1 MMVRLLHSQKRERYP
16 THTRARAHTEF
27 IRSTRASPFVRLS
40 VPGQGD
46 PTSYPPPPPPF
57 FSSTERHH
65 PFPTLPS
72 RPATGK
78 EERWV
83 CAPWAG
89 GRAGGGW
96 WQGGVV
102 GERERAAAR
111 LYKFITTTAGG
122 DQRGGVAAS
131 SPAHTVHRRGRKGES
146 TTRSTRLWGEGAI
159 YSVRGGTVVINSGG

>member
-16 THTRARAHTEF
+16 THTR
-27 IRSTRASPFVRLS
+27 TRTHRIHQIDTSQSVCTSVRPGPRGPHILPTTTTPF
-40 VPGQGD
+40 
-46 PTSYPPPPPPF
+46 F

-131 SPAHTVHRRGRKGES
+131 SPAHSPQAREEGGVHHPVDEVVGGGGYLQRPGRNGSNK
-146 TTRSTRLWGEGAI
+146 
-159 YSVRGGTVVINSGG
+159 